1 MVVNRRQAAQTW
13 ALLGLI
19 AAIGLGAAVVV
30 ARDALFGLG
39 PTAIHDPAG
48 LGDRI
53 HVCGRDY
60 KDPAL
65 IARAGWPNDA
75 PFVLVDPA
83 PLARCAPIVDDPA
96 GVCTSGRVVC
106 ATFTVVF
113 VRVGPDAYAEYT
125 LVGGP

>member
-1 MVVNRRQAAQTW
+1 MVVNGRQAAKTW
-13 ALLGLI
+13 ALLGVV
-19 AAIGLGAAVVV
+19 AAIALVVAVVV
-30 ARDALFGLG
+30 AREGLFGLG
-39 PTAIHDPAG
+39 PNAIHDPAS
-48 LGDRI
+48 LADRI

-65 IARAGWPNDA
+65 MSRADWPSDA

-96 GVCTSGRVVC
+96 GVCASGQIVC
-106 ATFTVVF
+106 ATFTIVF
-113 VRVGPDAYAEYT
+113 VRVGPDAYVRYA